1 MLRPCRSA
9 KRNGRVHTEWTSAL
23 YGERIA
29 VTYEKGYTSVNF
41 LRPLTWKRLLCR
53 ASLPNPPGP
62 PYQGGKTCCCP
73 LLRGREEFCCPPDK
87 GD

>member
-62 PYQGGKTCCCP
+62 PYQGGKD
-73 LLRGREEFCCPPDK
+73 LLLSPAQGERGVLLSP
-87 GD
+87 